1 MEEKCE
7 SLPFRKGCGRVE
19 RSEAKSKKASRRPLS
34 DVVCVQPE
42 PAPLPFIL
50 ATMCRNRNSYFCG
63 ERIGWIYNNKQPPC
77 STVRNRYHGLPTIYF
92 ASWVKVSTTRPT
104 LCNSIVFPC
113 PRPSSRRF
121 TIYRLL
127 FVIFIR
133 FCYVVHNIFHSDTL
147 YYFSRSI
154 SKFVPSSKPPKCS
167 TFLLL
172 GKLRFV
178 TCQYRWK
185 SDSLLWNIFKREQ
198 T

>member
-1 MEEKCE
+1 MRQSWAKWGEVEESIQKTII
-7 SLPFRKGCGRVE
+7 R
-19 RSEAKSKKASRRPLS
+19 RSVRSSR
-34 DVVCVQPE
+34 
-42 PAPLPFIL
+42 PLPFIL

-77 STVRNRYHGLPTIYF
+77 SMVRNRYHGLPTIYF
-92 ASWVKVSTTRPT
+92 GSWVKVSTTRST
-104 LCNSIVFPC
+104 LYNLIVFPC
-113 PRPSSRRF
+113 PSSRQF

-127 FVIFIR
+127 FLIFIR
-133 FCYVVHNIFHSDTL
+133 FCYVVHNVFHSDIL

-154 SKFVPSSKPPKCS
+154 NEFVPSSWPPKCS

-185 SDSLLWNIFKREQ
+185 PNSLLWNIFKREQ

>member
-7 SLPFRKGCGRVE
+7 SLSFRKGCGGVE

-42 PAPLPFIL
+42 PGPLPFIL

-77 STVRNRYHGLPTIYF
+77 STVRNRYRGLPTIYF
-92 ASWVKVSTTRPT
+92 GSWVKVSTTRPT
-104 LCNSIVFPC
+104 LCNLIVFPC
-113 PRPSSRRF
+113 PRPSSRQF

-133 FCYVVHNIFHSDTL
+133 FCYAIHNIIL

-167 TFLLL
+167 TFLLS
-172 GKLRFV
+172 GRLRFV

-185 SDSLLWNIFKREQ
+185 SNSPLWNIFKREQ